1 MKDSNFCLH
10 LNQSPVVARHRR
22 TPMTKRRKSTSPLRS
37 GSQFKRSDQRLLN
50 EARQLPEEEEVEFA
64 EEEAEVYKD
73 LERRVANVVRRAVNV
88 ERASDRSNALGCR
101 MLTSIIKINCFL
113 LSYIFF
119 LHVIVM
125 FQARW
130 ACLYMA
136 IHSIET
142 SSLAIV
148 NLLFLRSD
156 AI

>member
-1 MKDSNFCLH
+1 M
-10 LNQSPVVARHRR
+10 
-22 TPMTKRRKSTSPLRS
+22 
-37 GSQFKRSDQRLLN
+37 
-50 EARQLPEEEEVEFA
+50 EFA

-119 LHVIVM
+119 LIVM

-136 IHSIET
+136 IHSIES
-142 SSLAIV
+142 SSLDIV

-156 AI
+156 TI